1 MEYILVSES
10 KIGVHSKNNKGERT
24 PFFVFSTSFIPSVEN
39 NSGVLSFSM
48 SKNNSAFLEIVS
60 LCKEN
65 SETNFTI
72 MIGFDLDLAGEAMS
86 TAFRN
91 AILLENLKNLKI
103 IRTPLTQQGYILFKP
118 FLENEQ
124 YKKYLYLQ
132 RKFLDFQKKNGFSK
146 PAGFQ
151 KIISMELLSKYKNK
165 KTQLDSNIST
175 ASGTSTVTV
184 VSKFLESSEQKEQ
197 L

>member
-10 KIGVHSKNNKGERT
+10 KIGVHSKNNKGERA